1 MQRYVSIFVTLKQF
15 NYVKIIYYPS
25 LLVFLLISCTQ
36 SNSSDYKEEFYN
48 DTKAEMTIDGMS
60 CQVGCAAYID
70 EELEKV
76 SGVVSADVS
85 FENKLASI
93 SYDNTLIS
101 EHDIVSTINS
111 LKDSAYSVASV
122 EVGIL
127 KTIEKVKTIP
137 LK

>member
-1 MQRYVSIFVTLKQF
+1 MLKLF
-15 NYVKIIYYPS
+15 ITPS
-25 LLVFLLISCTQ
+25 LLVFLLLGCGQ
-36 SNSSDYKEEFYN
+36 SNSSEYKEEVFAVA
-48 DTKAEMTIDGMS
+48 DTKVEMTIDGMS

-93 SYDNTLIS
+93 CYDNSLIS
-101 EHDIVSTINS
+101 EHDIVSAINS

-122 EVGIL
+122 DVEIL
-127 KTIEKVKTIP
+127 KTVEKIKIDTH
-137 LK
+137 

>member
-1 MQRYVSIFVTLKQF
+1 MLKLF
-15 NYVKIIYYPS
+15 ITPS
-25 LLVFLLISCTQ
+25 LIVFLLIGCGQ
-36 SNSSDYKEEFYN
+36 SNSSEYKEEVLAVA
-48 DTKAEMTIDGMS
+48 DTKVEMTIDGMS

-93 SYDNTLIS
+93 TYDNSLIS
-101 EHDIVSTINS
+101 EHDIISAINS

-122 EVGIL
+122 DVEIL
-127 KTIEKVKTIP
+127 KTVEKIKIDTH
-137 LK
+137 

>member
-1 MQRYVSIFVTLKQF
+1 MLKLF
-15 NYVKIIYYPS
+15 ITPS
-25 LLVFLLISCTQ
+25 LLVFLLMGCGQ
-36 SNSSDYKEEFYN
+36 SNSSEYKEEVLAVA
-48 DTKAEMTIDGMS
+48 DTKAEMSIYGMT

-93 SYDNTLIS
+93 TYDNSLIS

-122 EVGIL
+122 DVEIL
-127 KTIEKVKTIP
+127 KTVEKKKIDTH
-137 LK
+137 

>member
-1 MQRYVSIFVTLKQF
+1 MLKLF
-15 NYVKIIYYPS
+15 ITPS
-25 LLVFLLISCTQ
+25 LLVFLLIGCGQ
-36 SNSSDYKEEFYN
+36 SNSSEYKEEVLAVA
-48 DTKAEMTIDGMS
+48 DTKAEITIYGMS

-93 SYDNTLIS
+93 TYDNSLIS
-101 EHDIVSTINS
+101 EHDIVSAINS

-122 EVGIL
+122 DVEIL
-127 KTIEKVKTIP
+127 KTVEKKKIDTH
-137 LK
+137 

>member
-1 MQRYVSIFVTLKQF
+1 MLKLF
-15 NYVKIIYYPS
+15 ITPS

-36 SNSSDYKEEFYN
+36 SNSSDYKEEVLAVA

-60 CQVGCAAYID
+60 CQVNCAAYID

-93 SYDNTLIS
+93 SYDNSLIS

-122 EVGIL
+122 EVEIL
-127 KTIEKVKTIP
+127 KTIEKVKIDTH
-137 LK
+137 

>member
-1 MQRYVSIFVTLKQF
+1 MLKLF
-15 NYVKIIYYPS
+15 ITPS
-25 LLVFLLISCTQ
+25 LLIFLLISCTQ
-36 SNSSDYKEEFYN
+36 SNSSDYKEEVHAVA

-93 SYDNTLIS
+93 SYDNSLIS
-101 EHDIVSTINS
+101 EYDIVSKINS
-111 LKDSAYSVASV
+111 LKDSAYSVASLEV
-122 EVGIL
+122 EIL
-127 KTIEKVKTIP
+127 KTIEKVKIDTH
-137 LK
+137 

>member
-1 MQRYVSIFVTLKQF
+1 MLKLF
-15 NYVKIIYYPS
+15 ITPS

-36 SNSSDYKEEFYN
+36 SNSSDYKEEVHAVA

-93 SYDNTLIS
+93 SYDNSLIS

-122 EVGIL
+122 EVEIL
-127 KTIEKVKTIP
+127 KTIEKVKIDTH
-137 LK
+137 

>member
-1 MQRYVSIFVTLKQF
+1 MLKLF
-15 NYVKIIYYPS
+15 ITPL
-25 LLVFLLISCTQ
+25 LLVFLMIGCGQ
-36 SNSSDYKEEFYN
+36 SNSSEYKEEVLAVA

-60 CQVGCAAYID
+60 CQVGCAAYIY

-85 FENKLASI
+85 FKNKLASI
-93 SYDNTLIS
+93 TYDNSLIS

-122 EVGIL
+122 DVEIL
-127 KTIEKVKTIP
+127 KTVEKKKIDTH
-137 LK
+137 

>member
-1 MQRYVSIFVTLKQF
+1 MLKLF
-15 NYVKIIYYPS
+15 ITPS
-25 LLVFLLISCTQ
+25 LLFFLLIGCGQ
-36 SNSSDYKEEFYN
+36 SNSSEYKEEVLAVA
-48 DTKAEMTIDGMS
+48 DTKVEMTIDGMS

-93 SYDNTLIS
+93 TYDNSLIS

-122 EVGIL
+122 EVEIL
-127 KTIEKVKTIP
+127 KTIEKVKIDTH
-137 LK
+137 

>member
-1 MQRYVSIFVTLKQF
+1 MLKLF
-15 NYVKIIYYPS
+15 ITPS
-25 LLVFLLISCTQ
+25 LLVFLLIGCNQ
-36 SNSSDYKEEFYN
+36 SNSSKYKEEVFAVA

-76 SGVVSADVS
+76 SGVISADDS

-93 SYDNTLIS
+93 TYDNSLIC

-122 EVGIL
+122 EVEIL
-127 KTIEKVKTIP
+127 KTIEKVTIDTH
-137 LK
+137 

>member
-1 MQRYVSIFVTLKQF
+1 MLKLF
-15 NYVKIIYYPS
+15 ITPS
-25 LLVFLLISCTQ
+25 LLVFLLMGCGQ
-36 SNSSDYKEEFYN
+36 SNSSEYKEEVLAVA
-48 DTKAEMTIDGMS
+48 DTKAEMSIYGMT

-93 SYDNTLIS
+93 TYDNSLIS

-111 LKDSAYSVASV
+111 LKDSAYSVASLDV
-122 EVGIL
+122 EIL
-127 KTIEKVKTIP
+127 KVVEKKKIDTH
-137 LK
+137 

>member
-1 MQRYVSIFVTLKQF
+1 MLKLF
-15 NYVKIIYYPS
+15 ITPS
-25 LLVFLLISCTQ
+25 LLVFLMIGCGQ
-36 SNSSDYKEEFYN
+36 SNSSEHKEEVLAVA
-48 DTKAEMTIDGMS
+48 DTKVEMTIDGMS

-93 SYDNTLIS
+93 TYDNSLIS

-122 EVGIL
+122 DVEIL
-127 KTIEKVKTIP
+127 KTVEKKKIDTH
-137 LK
+137 

>member
-1 MQRYVSIFVTLKQF
+1 MLKLF
-15 NYVKIIYYPS
+15 ITPS
-25 LLVFLLISCTQ
+25 LLVFLLIGCGQ
-36 SNSSDYKEEFYN
+36 SNSSEYKDEVLAVA
-48 DTKAEMTIDGMS
+48 DTKVEMTIDGMS

-76 SGVVSADVS
+76 SGVVSANVS

-93 SYDNTLIS
+93 SYDNSLIS

-122 EVGIL
+122 DVEIL
-127 KTIEKVKTIP
+127 KTVEKKKIDTH
-137 LK
+137 

>member
-1 MQRYVSIFVTLKQF
+1 MLKLF
-15 NYVKIIYYPS
+15 ITPS

-36 SNSSDYKEEFYN
+36 SNSSDYKEEVLAVA
-48 DTKAEMTIDGMS
+48 DTKVEMTIDGMS

-93 SYDNTLIS
+93 SYDNSLIS

-122 EVGIL
+122 EVEIL
-127 KTIEKVKTIP
+127 KTIEKVKIDTH
-137 LK
+137 

>member
-1 MQRYVSIFVTLKQF
+1 MLKLF
-15 NYVKIIYYPS
+15 ITPS

-36 SNSSDYKEEFYN
+36 SNSSDYKEEVLAVA
-48 DTKAEMTIDGMS
+48 DTKVEMTIDGMS

-93 SYDNTLIS
+93 SYDNSLIS
-101 EHDIVSTINS
+101 EHDIVSKINS
-111 LKDSAYSVASV
+111 LKDSAYSVASLEV
-122 EVGIL
+122 EIL
-127 KTIEKVKTIP
+127 KTIEKVKIDTH
-137 LK
+137 

>member
-1 MQRYVSIFVTLKQF
+1 MIG
-15 NYVKIIYYPS
+15 
-25 LLVFLLISCTQ
+25 CGQ
-36 SNSSDYKEEFYN
+36 SNSSAYKEKVLDVA

-76 SGVVSADVS
+76 SGVVSADIS

-93 SYDNTLIS
+93 TYDNSLIS
-101 EHDIVSTINS
+101 EQVIISTINS

-122 EVGIL
+122 EIEIL
-127 KTIEKVKTIP
+127 KAVEKKKIDTH
-137 LK
+137 

>member
-1 MQRYVSIFVTLKQF
+1 MLVFLSLLK
-15 NYVKIIYYPS
+15 NYLIMFKLFITPL
-25 LLVFLLISCTQ
+25 LLVFLMIGCGQTIS
-36 SNSSDYKEEFYN
+36 SKYKEEVLSVA
-48 DTKAEMTIDGMS
+48 DTKAEMTIDGMT

-93 SYDNTLIS
+93 TYDNSLIS
-101 EHDIVSTINS
+101 EHDIVSAINS

-122 EVGIL
+122 EVEIL
-127 KTIEKVKTIP
+127 KTIEKKKIDTH
-137 LK
+137 

>member
-1 MQRYVSIFVTLKQF
+1 MLKLF
-15 NYVKIIYYPS
+15 ITPS

-36 SNSSDYKEEFYN
+36 SNSSDYKEEVLAVA

-85 FENKLASI
+85 FENKLASV
-93 SYDNTLIS
+93 SYDNSLIS

-111 LKDSAYSVASV
+111 LKDSAYSVASLEV
-122 EVGIL
+122 EIL
-127 KTIEKVKTIP
+127 KTIEKVKIDTH
-137 LK
+137 